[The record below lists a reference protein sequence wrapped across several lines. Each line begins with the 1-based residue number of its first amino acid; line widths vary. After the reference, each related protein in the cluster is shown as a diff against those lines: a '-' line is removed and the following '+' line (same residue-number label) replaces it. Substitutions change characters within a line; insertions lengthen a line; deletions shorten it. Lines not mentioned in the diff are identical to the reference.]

1 MCVMSSRGSCSGRKK
16 KKTRGEVDNCD
27 SHQTATTCQ
36 QVISAPSARLQSPRP
51 SSSSRVAIIL
61 SLIAVIIRWEL
72 TPPCQRPRYLL
83 ESGGSAHSRVEGRPS
98 ERLQISRRH
107 EVEFGGN
114 GEEESQGWRRR
125 SSFTCRS
132 LFKLEPS
139 VMRFFFFFFLITG
152 GVKIADA
159 ERPRWVSS
167 TARSTASQ
175 KRTSLGLFLGQ
186 TPGRTQNLQEGL
198 HISSGSGI
206 SCWDPPGRTE
216 GSSWGDGR
224 LDCSASPAW

>member
-1 MCVMSSRGSCSGRKK
+1 MPASDISSFSAVTITTSIIIITGRHYSVVNSG
-16 KKTRGEVDNCD
+16 DY
-27 SHQTATTCQ
+27 
-36 QVISAPSARLQSPRP
+36 QVRVNPSVSEA
-51 SSSSRVAIIL
+51 
-61 SLIAVIIRWEL
+61 AVLAGKRWF
-72 TPPCQRPRYLL
+72 R
-83 ESGGSAHSRVEGRPS
+83 SFKG
-98 ERLQISRRH
+98 RLQISRRH

-114 GEEESQGWRRR
+114 GEEESRGWRRR

-152 GVKIADA
+152 GVEIADA

-224 LDCSASPAW
+224 LDCSASPAWWGSDQRSS